1 MIDQLRRLE
10 NLLFGPSPSH
20 LGRPGRL
27 LQSVLR
33 YAYALARDLAFGD
46 INLRA
51 MSLVYTTLLSIVP
64 LIAFCFSIVKGLGLH
79 HDFEPLIFEF
89 FRPLGDR
96 AHEFTTSVM
105 GFVERVKGGVLGSL
119 GLAFLVFSVIS
130 VIQKVEDAFN
140 HIWHVDRARSFAR
153 RFTEYLSMLLVGPV
167 LVVGALG
174 LVASLSTQ
182 SLVVWLASH
191 EPFGAMFVALGRL
204 GPLLVVTTGFTFLY
218 SFIPNTRVR
227 FTVALVAGLSAAA
240 VWVAASFAFAQ
251 LVAYSSQMMAIYT
264 GFAVVL
270 LALMWIWLNWLILL
284 SGALFAF
291 YLQNP
296 QYLRSGQREVLPTA
310 RLRER
315 LALSVMLVVARDF
328 EHGQRRWT
336 VGELAEL
343 LDTPGIALGP
353 IVDALE
359 AAGLVET
366 TDLETLL
373 PGRDPGAMTLDAV
386 LAAVRDGESGRAL
399 TLREARILPAA
410 EAVCADVDA
419 SIRTAIGHL
428 TVRDLVHRAP
438 AGVGGTG
445 DAPRPSAAPPG

>member
-1 MIDQLRRLE
+1 
-10 NLLFGPSPSH
+10 
-20 LGRPGRL
+20 
-27 LQSVLR
+27 
-33 YAYALARDLAFGD
+33 
-46 INLRA
+46 

-96 AHEFTTSVM
+96 AREFTTSVM
-105 GFVERVKGGVLGSL
+105 GFVDHVKGGVLGSL
-119 GLAFLVFSVIS
+119 GLAFLLWTVVSV
-130 VIQKVEDAFN
+130 VQKVEDAFN
-140 HIWHVDRARSFAR
+140 HIWHVDRARSFTR

-167 LVVGALG
+167 LAVGAIG

-182 SLVVWLASH
+182 SLVIWLASH
-191 EPFGAMFVALGRL
+191 EPFGTILVAIGRL

-218 SFIPNTRVR
+218 SFIPNTKVR
-227 FTVALVAGLSAAA
+227 FGIALIAGLAAAA
-240 VWVAASFAFAQ
+240 VWVAASFAFTQ

-315 LALSVMLVVARDF
+315 LALSIMLVVARDF
-328 EHGQRRWT
+328 ERGERRWT
-336 VGELAEL
+336 VGALAEL
-343 LDTPGIALGP
+343 LETPGIALGP

-359 AAGLVET
+359 VAGLVET
-366 TDLETLL
+366 TDAEALL
-373 PGRDPGAMTLDAV
+373 PGRDPGSVTLDMV

-399 TLREARILPAA
+399 TLHEARILPAA
-410 EAVCADVDA
+410 EAACADVDA
-419 SIRTAIGHL
+419 AIRQAIGQT
-428 TVRDLVHRAP
+428 TVRELAHRDTA
-438 AGVGGTG
+438 
-445 DAPRPSAAPPG
+445 RIAAP